1 VNLLSLIRAKHNLVF
16 KLLFVT
22 VSSFVITWLQ
32 PQKNVNGHE
41 VDAFDAVWPYQD
53 LVLENDFFIK
63 KPEKDLKNEYA
74 EIEKEA
80 PLFFEAH
87 ESERDQKLKELEL
100 LKSSSPATYKL
111 LKGIF
116 DSIYSR
122 GVIETLSPE
131 QSKKAIFVSNGNFA
145 EQSFYYNFYTVQSA
159 LSFIEKNIKDAS
171 EKDPKLK
178 AAMEQVDPVDYLAV
192 THFLNKEKT
201 DHYLQSRLAAVSLY
215 QTIVHANETLVKR
228 SEPLTNYKRNVINTY
243 LRSSKAGKERPVL
256 SFLAGWLLFF
266 ILQMILLFYLAFFR
280 KNIFGQNKE
289 VFFLLSMT
297 VASALAT
304 TVFYKFGLSIFSLP
318 FCLVP
323 ILVRVFFDSRTALF
337 THLITVLACSFYM
350 ADKLEFILLQLISGI
365 GTLFAVAEMRKR
377 QQVLNSAMVIFI
389 LYCVVFSS
397 YHLFYGTQTLAWKRS
412 AYVPFAISSVLVLL
426 AYPII
431 YLTEKIFGFISDF
444 KLLEL
449 CDLNQ
454 PLLRQLSQDV
464 PGTFQHSLQVANLAE
479 EVIYYIGGNTLL
491 VRTGAMYHD
500 IGKLYNPKYFTENQV
515 NGFSPHIE
523 MQPQESARIII
534 DHVIKG
540 IELAKKHG
548 LPEQIID
555 FIRTHHGT
563 TTVGYFLHLFKKD
576 KNVTEAEEAG
586 FRYPGPIP
594 FSKETAVLMMA
605 DGVEAASR
613 SLKKHDALAIND
625 LVDQIIDYKIAQNQF
640 INSDITFRDITLIK
654 KVFKKRLM
662 NMYHVRIEYPA

>member
-1 VNLLSLIRAKHNLVF
+1 
-16 KLLFVT
+16 
-22 VSSFVITWLQ
+22 
-32 PQKNVNGHE
+32 
-41 VDAFDAVWPYQD
+41 
-53 LVLENDFFIK
+53 
-63 KPEKDLKNEYA
+63 
-74 EIEKEA
+74 
-80 PLFFEAH
+80 
-87 ESERDQKLKELEL
+87 
-100 LKSSSPATYKL
+100 
-111 LKGIF
+111 
-116 DSIYSR
+116 
-122 GVIETLSPE
+122 
-131 QSKKAIFVSNGNFA
+131 
-145 EQSFYYNFYTVQSA
+145 
-159 LSFIEKNIKDAS
+159 
-171 EKDPKLK
+171 
-178 AAMEQVDPVDYLAV
+178 MEQTDPVDYLAV
-192 THFLNKEKT
+192 TLFLNKEKT
-201 DHYLQSRLAAVSLY
+201 DHYLQSRLGAVSLY
-215 QTIVHANETLVKR
+215 QTIVRANETLVKR
-228 SEPLTNYKRNVINTY
+228 SEPLTNYKRNVVNTY
-243 LRSSKAGKERPVL
+243 LRSNQTGKERPMI

-280 KNIFGQNKE
+280 KNVFGQNKQ
-289 VFFLLSMT
+289 VFFLFSIVTAGVLVTS
-297 VASALAT
+297 
-304 TVFYKFGLSIFSLP
+304 VFFKFGLSIFSLP

-337 THLITVLACSFYM
+337 THLITVLACSFFM

-377 QQVLNSAMVIFI
+377 QQVLNSALVIFI
-389 LYCVVFSS
+389 LYCLVFAS
-397 YHLFYGTQTLAWKRS
+397 YHLFYGTQTVSWKLS
-412 AYVPFAISSVLVLL
+412 SYVPFAIGSVLVLL
-426 AYPII
+426 AYPLI
-431 YLTEKIFGFISDF
+431 YLTEKTFGFISDF

-500 IGKLYNPKYFTENQV
+500 IGKLYNPKYFTENQM

-523 MQPQESARIII
+523 MQPQESAKIII

-540 IELAKKHG
+540 IELAKKHK

-576 KNVTEAEEAG
+576 KNITEAEEAR

-625 LVDQIIDYKIAQNQF
+625 LVDQIIDYKISQNQF

-662 NMYHVRIEYPA
+662 NIYHVRIEYPA